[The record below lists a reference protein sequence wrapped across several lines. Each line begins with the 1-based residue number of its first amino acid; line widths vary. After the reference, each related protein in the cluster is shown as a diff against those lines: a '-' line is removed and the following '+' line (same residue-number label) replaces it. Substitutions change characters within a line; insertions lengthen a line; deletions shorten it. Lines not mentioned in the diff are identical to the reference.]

1 MRLLLALLL
10 LAAPVPGR
18 GALLSLAPDDPDPAP
33 GTTLHVVVE
42 IGGAEIGCF
51 SFSVEYDESV
61 LTYLGAS
68 EGSLF
73 ADSGEL
79 TYFSDDVD
87 DQGRPQPN
95 DCLLGF
101 GTAVTGP
108 GTIAVLEFSV
118 LSDEPTG
125 ITLRDPIL
133 RDVDRVPLPG
143 VTEASTW
150 LHGSATSAPAIRV
163 NDALSAS
170 PNPSRGRLSFVL
182 SGRTLSSSG
191 VLQVYDVSGRLV
203 RALPWPAGVTR
214 QDWDG
219 KDQAG
224 RPVAN
229 GVYHAHLES
238 SHRRAS
244 TRIVRVR

>member
-1 MRLLLALLL
+1 MRLLLALAI
-10 LAAPVPGR
+10 LAAPASGR
-18 GALLSLAPDDPDPAP
+18 GALLSLAPDSPNPLP
-33 GTTLHVVVE
+33 GATLSVAVE
-42 IGGAEIGCF
+42 IAEAEIGCF
-51 SFSVEYDESV
+51 SFSIEYDEAV

-108 GTIAVLEFSV
+108 GTIAMLEFAV

-125 ITLRDPIL
+125 ITLRDPVL
-133 RDVDRVPLPG
+133 RDVDRLPLPG
-143 VTEASTW
+143 VTEVSAW
-150 LHGSATSAPAIRV
+150 LNGSATSAPAIRV
-163 NDALSAS
+163 DDALSAS

-182 SGRTLSSSG
+182 SGRALSSSG
-191 VLQVYDVSGRLV
+191 MLQVYDVAGRLV
-203 RALPWPAGVTR
+203 RALPWPAGVTH

-219 KDQAG
+219 TDQAG

-238 SHRRAS
+238 SYRRAS